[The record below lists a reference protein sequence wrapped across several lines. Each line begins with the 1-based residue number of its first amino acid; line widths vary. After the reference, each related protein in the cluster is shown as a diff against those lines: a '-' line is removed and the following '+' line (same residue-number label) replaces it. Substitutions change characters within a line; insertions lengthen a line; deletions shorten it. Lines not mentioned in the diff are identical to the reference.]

1 MQLTVREA
9 ASYLDV
15 SEATVRRWIAV
26 RGLPAHRVN
35 ERLHCNAIE
44 LWEWALEQGIPVSR
58 RLFDEARRRPEPTP
72 PLAALLR
79 EGGIHRDVAGRSKHA
94 VLAATVRA
102 LPLPADVDRDFLTMV
117 LEAREA
123 MGSTGIG
130 DGIAIPHVR
139 NPILLHVERPFV
151 SLCLLVH
158 PVEFGALDGRPVHSL
173 FVVVS
178 PDVPAHLR
186 ILAQLGFA
194 LRDETLRRLLRER
207 APSDAILER
216 VAALEGEQGTPAAGA
231 RPRAQRR

>member
-9 ASYLDV
+9 ARYLSV
-15 SEATVRRWIAV
+15 SEATVRRWIAA
-26 RGLPAHRVN
+26 RGLPAHLVN

-44 LWEWALEQGIPVSR
+44 LWEWALENGVTVSR
-58 RLFDEARRRPEPTP
+58 RLFDEAQRRPDPAP
-72 PLAALLR
+72 RLSALLQ
-79 EGGIHRDVAGRSKHA
+79 EGGIHRNLPGRSKPE

-102 LPLPADVDRDFLTMV
+102 LPLPPEVDRDFLTMV

-151 SLCLLVH
+151 ALCLLEH
-158 PVEFGALDGRPVHSL
+158 PVEFDAIDGRPVHSL

-178 PDVPAHLR
+178 SDVPTHLR

-194 LRDETLRRLLRER
+194 LRDERLRRLLREQS
-207 APSDAILER
+207 PTDAILER
-216 VAALEGEQGTPAAGA
+216 LEAIEAKQPREGT
-231 RPRAQRR
+231 

>member
-9 ASYLDV
+9 ASYLNV
-15 SEATVRRWIAV
+15 SEATVRRWIAA
-26 RGLPAHRVN
+26 RGLPAHLVN

-44 LWEWALEQGIPVSR
+44 LWEWALENGVTVSR
-58 RLFDEARRRPEPTP
+58 RLFDEARRRPEPIP
-72 PLAALLR
+72 RLSALLR
-79 EGGIHRDVAGRSKHA
+79 EGGIHRNLPGRSKPE

-102 LPLPADVDRDFLTMV
+102 LPLPPEVDRDFLTMV

-151 SLCLLVH
+151 ALCMLAH
-158 PVEFGALDGRPVHSL
+158 PVDFDAIDGRPVHSL

-178 PDVPAHLR
+178 SDVPTHLR
-186 ILAQLGFA
+186 VLAQLGFA
-194 LRDETLRRLLRER
+194 LRDEALRRLLREQ
-207 APSDAILER
+207 AATDAILAR
-216 VAALEGEQGTPAAGA
+216 LEAIEANQPGGGA
-231 RPRAQRR
+231 